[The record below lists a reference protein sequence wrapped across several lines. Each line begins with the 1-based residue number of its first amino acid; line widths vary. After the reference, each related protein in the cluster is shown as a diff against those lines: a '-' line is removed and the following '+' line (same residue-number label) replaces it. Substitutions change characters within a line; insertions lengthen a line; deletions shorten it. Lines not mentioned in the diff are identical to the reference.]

1 MTWLEAVVAV
11 LAVWRITHLLV
22 HEDGPGGA
30 VVRLRGVSARLFQ
43 HSPLDCF
50 LCASVWVA
58 IVPAWVAGDG
68 LTERLLLI
76 PALSGAAIL
85 LQRRREPVGHHDPAL
100 WTEDP
105 HPEPPDGPLLHAGD
119 AR

>member
-1 MTWLEAVVAV
+1 MTWLESVVAA

-30 VVRLRGVSARLFQ
+30 VVRLRGVSARLLR

-50 LCASVWVA
+50 LCTSVWVA
-58 IVPAWVAGDG
+58 VVPAWVTGDG
-68 LTERLLLI
+68 LTERLLMI

-85 LQRRREPVGHHDPAL
+85 LQRRREPVGHHGLAM

-105 HPEPPDGPLLHAGD
+105 HPDSPDPSPLHAGD